1 MQAQK
6 DFLNFFL
13 LFLFLMKLWI
23 LETLLLQ
30 VASIADDSAES
41 EEITDTQK
49 RREILS
55 RRPSYR

>member
-1 MQAQK
+1 
-6 DFLNFFL
+6 
-13 LFLFLMKLWI
+13 MKLWI